1 MPVFSYPAEPAP
13 SLLFQYLLLTWNS
26 LLSKSKVSSS
36 GACIIVVILM
46 NDSRLIISLNAIQAE
61 RDGPYPFQHLGKE
74 KQKYNII
81 IVIPFPPGL
90 DVSPLQGT
98 WLRGGGGL
106 TGRST
111 PPVSPTLQS
120 QLPSLFSWLPSFS
133 PF

>member
-1 MPVFSYPAEPAP
+1 
-13 SLLFQYLLLTWNS
+13 
-26 LLSKSKVSSS
+26 
-36 GACIIVVILM
+36 M

-98 WLRGGGGL
+98 WLRGGGGGGDREVH
-106 TGRST
+106 TSR
-111 PPVSPTLQS
+111 
-120 QLPSLFSWLPSFS
+120 LPYLAVPASISFFLAS
-133 PF
+133 FL